1 MDSGIR
7 IALEDVSY
15 SYGKGALEKQIL
27 FDIKTRIEGGEIVI
41 LTGPSGSGK
50 TTLLTLIG
58 ALRSTQNGSVK
69 VLGQELLNAGEKALI
84 KVRRQIGYIFQSHN
98 LLDSLTIHQNV
109 QMALQLGGVKSR
121 DGKNRIDTVLQ
132 KVGLSEYGHKYPAE
146 LSGGQKQRAGIA
158 RALVNRPQIVLADEP
173 TASLDK
179 QSGRDVVRLIQD
191 LAREDGSAVILVTH
205 DVRILDVA
213 DRILHLED
221 GRMKSLS
228 EAVSEGTS
236 RMLNLLEKHDPHS
249 ANYLATFSFAL
260 ARIAYADGK
269 ISDSERDEMRRILHE
284 VAKLEPAE
292 VEFILELSMMQ
303 KRAKAGIDNR
313 IKNPAFDKD
322 RAEHFLSSLYAIAQ
336 ADGNASSEE
345 LVEIESIAAE
355 FGLAPNENRSPVEAP
370 AIHQRRDD

>member
-1 MDSGIR
+1 MATGTPIT
-7 IALEDVSY
+7 LEDVCY

-27 FDIKTRIEGGEIVI
+27 FDIGTRIEGGEIVI

-58 ALRSTQNGSVK
+58 ALRSAQKGSVK
-69 VLGQELLNAGEKALI
+69 VLGQELLKASEKALI

-109 QMALQLGGVKSR
+109 QMALQLGGVR
-121 DGKNRIDTVLQ
+121 GAEARQRITEVLQ
-132 KVGLSEYGHKYPAE
+132 RVGLTEYEHKFPGE

-179 QSGRDVVRLIQD
+179 QSGRDVVDLIQD

-205 DVRILDVA
+205 DNRILDVA

-221 GRMKSLS
+221 GRMKSLT
-228 EAVSEGTS
+228 EVVSEGTS

-260 ARIAYADGK
+260 ARVAYADSK
-269 ISDSERDEMRRILHE
+269 VSDSERDEMRRILHE

-292 VEFILELSMMQ
+292 VEFIMELSMMQ
-303 KRAKAGIDNR
+303 KRAKAGMDNR
-313 IKNPAFDKD
+313 MVNPALDKD
-322 RAEHFLSSLYAIAQ
+322 RAEHFLNSLYAIAQ
-336 ADGNASSEE
+336 ADGITSSEE
-345 LVEIESIAAE
+345 LVEIETIAAE
-355 FGLAPNENRSPVEAP
+355 FGLTASNQPKP
-370 AIHQRRDD
+370 D

>member
-1 MDSGIR
+1 
-7 IALEDVSY
+7 
-15 SYGKGALEKQIL
+15 
-27 FDIKTRIEGGEIVI
+27 
-41 LTGPSGSGK
+41 
-50 TTLLTLIG
+50 
-58 ALRSTQNGSVK
+58 
-69 VLGQELLNAGEKALI
+69 LGQELLKASEKALI

-109 QMALQLGGVKSR
+109 QMALQLGGVRGTDASQ
-121 DGKNRIDTVLQ
+121 RITEVLQ
-132 KVGLSEYGHKYPAE
+132 RVGLAEHEHKFPGE

-179 QSGRDVVRLIQD
+179 QSGRDVVDLIQD

-205 DVRILDVA
+205 DNRILDVA

-221 GRMKSLS
+221 GRMKSLT
-228 EAVSEGTS
+228 EVVSEGTS

-260 ARIAYADGK
+260 ARVAYADSK
-269 ISDSERDEMRRILHE
+269 VSDSERDEMRRILHE

-292 VEFILELSMMQ
+292 VEFIMELSMMQ

-313 IKNPAFDKD
+313 MVNPALDKD
-322 RAEHFLSSLYAIAQ
+322 RAEHFLNSLYAIAQ
-336 ADGNASSEE
+336 ADGITSSEE
-345 LVEIESIAAE
+345 LVEIEAIAAE
-355 FGLAPNENRSPVEAP
+355 FGLTSSNKSKP
-370 AIHQRRDD
+370 D

>member
-1 MDSGIR
+1 MTYSTP

-15 SYGKGALEKQIL
+15 SFGKGALEKQIL
-27 FDIKTRIEGGEIVI
+27 FDVGTQIDGGEIVI

-58 ALRSTQNGSVK
+58 ALRSAQKGSVK
-69 VLGQELLNAGEKALI
+69 VLGQELLKASEKALI

-109 QMALQLGGVKSR
+109 QMALQLGGVR
-121 DGKNRIDTVLQ
+121 GAEAGKRITDVLQ
-132 KVGLSEYGHKYPAE
+132 RVGLAEHEYKFPGE

-179 QSGRDVVRLIQD
+179 QSGRDVVDLIQD

-205 DVRILDVA
+205 DNRILDVA

-228 EAVSEGTS
+228 EVVSEGTS

-260 ARIAYADGK
+260 ARVAYADSK
-269 ISDSERDEMRRILHE
+269 VSDSERDEMRRILHE

-292 VEFILELSMMQ
+292 VEFIMELSMMQ

-313 IKNPAFDKD
+313 IMNPALDKD

-336 ADGNASSEE
+336 ADGVTSSEE
-345 LVEIESIAAE
+345 LVEIEAIAAE
-355 FGLAPNENRSPVEAP
+355 FGLASSSGSDPP
-370 AIHQRRDD
+370 

>member
-1 MDSGIR
+1 MTYSTP

-15 SYGKGALEKQIL
+15 SFGKGALEKQIL
-27 FDIKTRIEGGEIVI
+27 FDVGTQIDGGEIVI

-58 ALRSTQNGSVK
+58 ALRSAQKGSVK
-69 VLGQELLNAGEKALI
+69 VLGQELLKASEKALI

-109 QMALQLGGVKSR
+109 QMALQLGGVR
-121 DGKNRIDTVLQ
+121 GAEAGKRITDVLQ
-132 KVGLSEYGHKYPAE
+132 RVGLAEHEHKFPGE

-179 QSGRDVVRLIQD
+179 QSGRDVVDLIQD

-205 DVRILDVA
+205 DNRILDVA

-228 EAVSEGTS
+228 EVVSEGTS

-260 ARIAYADGK
+260 ARVAYADSK
-269 ISDSERDEMRRILHE
+269 VSDSERDEMRRILHE

-292 VEFILELSMMQ
+292 VEFIMELSMMQ

-313 IKNPAFDKD
+313 IMNPALDKD

-336 ADGNASSEE
+336 ADGVTSSEE
-345 LVEIESIAAE
+345 LVEIEAIAAE
-355 FGLAPNENRSPVEAP
+355 FGLASSSGSDPP
-370 AIHQRRDD
+370 